1 MIEKR
6 LSSEIILALGRH
18 RKTVFANEYANK
30 KVAERCSSQSI
41 NSMVRAEK
49 FHISNDL
56 LDLIVGQA
64 MGDFKDLL
72 SAMICGQPPYPLMWL
87 EWDEDYRL
95 QCEKKHWEKESNRS
109 YPDIENKKF
118 GKHGCLIT
126 SFSESLKKAS
136 KQSQD
141 NYLDLMKSSW
151 TKENFDKTN
160 FHWIDYL
167 NFSSIEFQK
176 KLMIAPFSSLV
187 DFNFTDERID
197 ASKPLGTFASSDLKY
212 LLNDWSDKSKVHYD
226 DLRVK
231 SAIAMLGSSW
241 STWWADQ
248 KSNSKQEII
257 NCLVPVLDRIRC
269 GQHSMSPLMVMPEYF
284 SHFQAD
290 PEGNLSIKK
299 AGDILGC
306 YNTQE
311 GDLRFILH
319 ALACLNSP
327 EVQREFVKPKPN
339 KKYVMYGVKVPCSE
353 YKTLNLVLP
362 KTKRIVYLNS
372 ELGGHG
378 SPKRFHQRR
387 GHWRN
392 YRNGKMVWV
401 KHCSVGNEELG
412 RIHHE
417 YNLEKNEHRKT
428 N

>member
-18 RKTVFANEYANK
+18 SKTVFANEFADK

-49 FHISNDL
+49 FHIANDL
-56 LDLIVGQA
+56 LDLIVGQS
-64 MGDFKDLL
+64 MGDFKELL
-72 SAMICGQPPYPLMWL
+72 GAMICGQPPYPLMWL

-95 QCEKKHWEKESNRS
+95 QCEKKHWEKESDRA
-109 YPDIENKKF
+109 YPDIENTNF

-136 KQSQD
+136 KQRQD

-151 TKENFDKTN
+151 TKEKIDKSN

-167 NFSSIEFQK
+167 NFSK
-176 KLMIAPFSSLV
+176 NKLMISPFSSLV
-187 DFNFTDERID
+187 DFDFTDERLYD
-197 ASKPLGTFASSDLKY
+197 SKPLDTFESSSLKH
-212 LLNDWSDKSKVHYD
+212 LGCDWSDKSKVHYD
-226 DLRVK
+226 AIRVK
-231 SAIAMLGSSW
+231 SAIAMLSSSW
-241 STWWADQ
+241 ATWWVNK
-248 KSNSKQEII
+248 KSKPQQEEL
-257 NCLVPVLDRIRC
+257 NYLVPVLDRIRC
-269 GQHSMSPLMVMPEYF
+269 GQHSMSPLLVMPEYF

-290 PEGNLSIKK
+290 PEGNVSVIK
-299 AGDILGC
+299 ANDILGC
-306 YNTQE
+306 YKTQE